1 MRILDRVLSAVL
13 GLALMVGG
21 LVTAIEIVLAGLG
34 RSPWLVPHDRWA
46 EWARTTAWSDTDVR
60 LIVAGLIAVGALLL
74 VVQGVRRRPEALT
87 LAAGDSGVVAELD
100 RHGAERWMV
109 ERIERVEG
117 VAGAGVR
124 IGSRSAVVEATSVGR
139 DTATVD
145 RGVREAA
152 ASGFESLNLDRTPRL
167 RVKVRP
173 RPDR

>member
-1 MRILDRVLSAVL
+1 
-13 GLALMVGG
+13 
-21 LVTAIEIVLAGLG
+21 
-34 RSPWLVPHDRWA
+34 
-46 EWARTTAWSDTDVR
+46 
-60 LIVAGLIAVGALLL
+60 
-74 VVQGVRRRPEALT
+74 
-87 LAAGDSGVVAELD
+87 
-100 RHGAERWMV
+100 MV

-145 RGVREAA
+145 RGVRDAA